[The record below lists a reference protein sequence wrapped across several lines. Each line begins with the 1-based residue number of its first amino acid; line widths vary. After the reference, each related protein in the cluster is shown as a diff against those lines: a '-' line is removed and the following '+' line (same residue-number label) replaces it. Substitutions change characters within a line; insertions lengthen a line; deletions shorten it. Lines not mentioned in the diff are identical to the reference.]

1 MILTTCGLFFG
12 GIALQYKSLLILY
25 LLCALPCGFGGLAI
39 YQRLVFIHQL
49 WFKKIGKQNIGT
61 FSLLYFIF
69 LFFYFFIF
77 LFFYFFILYYFCFC
91 CFYFLFCFICYLL
104 FVICY
109 LLFVICYFFPIAW
122 SFNSHLDFFNIL
134 IFYFLCNFIILGAG
148 VFGFAIGFW
157 TVLFFLLS
165 TPILKALPI
174 HGVLY
179 IYATLCPAVVL
190 LPLLAG

>member
-77 LFFYFFILYYFCFC
+77 LFFYFFIFLFYIIFVFVVFT
-91 CFYFLFCFICYLL
+91 FYFVLFVICYLL

-109 LLFVICYFFPIAW
+109 LLFFSNC
-122 SFNSHLDFFNIL
+122 
-134 IFYFLCNFIILGAG
+134 
-148 VFGFAIGFW
+148 
-157 TVLFFLLS
+157 
-165 TPILKALPI
+165 LKFQ
-174 HGVLY
+174 
-179 IYATLCPAVVL
+179 
-190 LPLLAG
+190 